1 MKHLLFLFLFTSLSI
16 MMPAQSLKS
25 LVNKSKSIIQEG
37 TKTNKSNSSSN
48 NLVGS
53 NLSNAD
59 ILDGLR
65 EALKVGTQNASGKL
79 NKTNG
84 FFTNQL
90 IKILMPPE
98 AKKIESTL
106 RSFGFNKQCDNLIL
120 SMNRAAEDAAGQA
133 VPIFVNAIMHMT
145 INDGL
150 SILRGG
156 NNAATIFLKQATS
169 SALTTA
175 FRPVIENSLNKVGAT
190 RYWSDVFTTYN
201 KLPITRNKVNTDLA
215 AYVTER
221 ALNGLFTTVAEEEAN
236 IRQNPSARVSG
247 ILQKV
252 FGGE

>member
-16 MMPAQSLKS
+16 TMPAQSLKS
-25 LVNKSKSIIQEG
+25 LVNKSKSIMQEG

-65 EALKVGTQNASGKL
+65 EALKVGKL

-156 NNAATIFLKQATS
+156 NNAATNFLKQATS

-175 FRPVIENSLNKVGAT
+175 FRPVIENSLKKVDAT

>member
-48 NLVGS
+48 NLIGS
-53 NLSNAD
+53 NLSNVD

-98 AKKIESTL
+98 AKK
-106 RSFGFNKQCDNLIL
+106 N
-120 SMNRAAEDAAGQA
+120 
-133 VPIFVNAIMHMT
+133 
-145 INDGL
+145 
-150 SILRGG
+150 
-156 NNAATIFLKQATS
+156 
-169 SALTTA
+169 
-175 FRPVIENSLNKVGAT
+175 
-190 RYWSDVFTTYN
+190 
-201 KLPITRNKVNTDLA
+201 
-215 AYVTER
+215 
-221 ALNGLFTTVAEEEAN
+221 
-236 IRQNPSARVSG
+236 
-247 ILQKV
+247 
-252 FGGE
+252 

>member
-1 MKHLLFLFLFTSLSI
+1 
-16 MMPAQSLKS
+16 MPAQSLKS
-25 LVNKSKSIIQEG
+25 LVNKSKSILQEG

-120 SMNRAAEDAAGQA
+120 THIA
-133 VPIFVNAIMHMT
+133 
-145 INDGL
+145 
-150 SILRGG
+150 
-156 NNAATIFLKQATS
+156 K
-169 SALTTA
+169 
-175 FRPVIENSLNKVGAT
+175 T
-190 RYWSDVFTTYN
+190 RC
-201 KLPITRNKVNTDLA
+201 
-215 AYVTER
+215 
-221 ALNGLFTTVAEEEAN
+221 
-236 IRQNPSARVSG
+236 
-247 ILQKV
+247 
-252 FGGE
+252 